1 MAKKPVKSAVK
12 SADKPAN
19 PPAGR
24 AGKSVVPSKPKA
36 PAKAKAQKINPI
48 EKMSE
53 EALDKL
59 RELNIEHA
67 LQADIQWCL
76 GSYRSDK
83 NPVGLYVMTERA
95 LKALKTVR
103 DSNPKLV
110 STALITTI
118 EKALKR

>member
-12 SADKPAN
+12 SAAKPAKKSAS
-19 PPAGR
+19 PA
-24 AGKSVVPSKPKA
+24 KPKA
-36 PAKAKAQKINPI
+36 PAKSKATKVNVI
-48 EKMSE
+48 EKISE
-53 EALDKL
+53 EILTKL

-95 LKALKTVR
+95 LRVLKTVR
-103 DSNPKLV
+103 GSNAKLV
-110 STALITTI
+110 SMALISNI
-118 EKALKR
+118 ENALKSR